1 MKRQILAFLIVAV
14 VVVGALLV
22 PLGGCLGRVRVRPG
36 VVAERTH
43 EGPDGKTSDSAY
55 YGGQLFEY
63 EAEDPTANQSIGA
76 YIAHLGNKLVVGCLL
91 IAAVIGLGFGLRWVF
106 GRKK

>member
-1 MKRQILAFLIVAV
+1 MRRQILAFLIVAT

-55 YGGQLFEY
+55 YGGQIFEY
-63 EAEDPTANQSIGA
+63 EAEDPTANQSIGS